1 MAYSSSL
8 QETYSPSNSEEEPL
22 DIDKQKDDQE
32 ENKKDGSKSKN
43 KRKKAGRK
51 PRWSQ
56 ELLNDFIDII
66 VSSDHYKTKLIF
78 RNTKFQQ
85 NGEIYGKIRE
95 ELKQR
100 CVARDES
107 FCFTVEQLRSKFKKC
122 VSECK
127 RAALT
132 IKTGTGIKRFQED
145 KNFGAW
151 FQKLYDIVKTRDSC
165 QPEQAREPSATQF
178 CQNVT
183 STPTLDSSESETSSV
198 DQSQN
203 MFVPVKQPKRKSNRD
218 DPICEAMK
226 LMKTIAEKDPT
237 KELISFM
244 KDDIE
249 KAREHELKLMQMM
262 LSFQNQQPLQGQS
275 PVSAAGHVG
284 FASRACNSDGLYL
297 PYPPAP
303 HQIIQ
308 SAGSMY
314 QGPSNY
320 QFGPLSPANSLPT
333 PVNSNYSTPSPESVG
348 EVSTL
353 TRADSPVY
361 HSM

>member
-1 MAYSSSL
+1 
-8 QETYSPSNSEEEPL
+8 
-22 DIDKQKDDQE
+22 
-32 ENKKDGSKSKN
+32 
-43 KRKKAGRK
+43 
-51 PRWSQ
+51 
-56 ELLNDFIDII
+56 
-66 VSSDHYKTKLIF
+66 
-78 RNTKFQQ
+78 
-85 NGEIYGKIRE
+85 
-95 ELKQR
+95 
-100 CVARDES
+100 
-107 FCFTVEQLRSKFKKC
+107 
-122 VSECK
+122 
-127 RAALT
+127 
-132 IKTGTGIKRFQED
+132 
-145 KNFGAW
+145 
-151 FQKLYDIVKTRDSC
+151 
-165 QPEQAREPSATQF
+165 
-178 CQNVT
+178 
-183 STPTLDSSESETSSV
+183 
-198 DQSQN
+198 
-203 MFVPVKQPKRKSNRD
+203 
-218 DPICEAMK
+218 MK

-249 KAREHELKLMQMM
+249 KAREHELRLMQMM

-353 TRADSPVY
+353 TRADSSVY
-361 HSM
+361 TLCDLLLYKQGYM